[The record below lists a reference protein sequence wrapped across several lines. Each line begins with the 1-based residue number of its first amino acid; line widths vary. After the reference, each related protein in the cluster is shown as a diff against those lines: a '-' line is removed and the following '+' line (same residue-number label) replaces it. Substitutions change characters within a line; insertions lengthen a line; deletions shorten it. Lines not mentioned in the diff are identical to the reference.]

1 MKKWFLERYLPMW
14 AKETVFRDNREL
26 TRKVR
31 QLQQE
36 NEVLRSYIKG
46 LQRGM
51 RAKEVQ

>member
-1 MKKWFLERYLPMW
+1 MKNWLVNKYLPMW

-36 NEVLRSYIKG
+36 NETLRSYIKG
-46 LQRGM
+46 LHRGM
-51 RAKEVQ
+51 RGREAQ